1 MLPVF
6 NDLSWMKSQRLL
18 SSIPSLA
25 LAKISSMTSVIVQGY

>member
-1 MLPVF
+1 MLTVF

-25 LAKISSMTSVIVQGY
+25 LAKISSMTSVIVEGS